1 MFSDLSFFLSV
12 GSTYNCNVHWVFM
25 YLSKAAL
32 KNDQFPNRQS
42 KHDDLLE
49 VILSLKFS
57 WFFFVVFFFYC
68 RHTKQIIVTNVIV
81 RK

>member
-1 MFSDLSFFLSV
+1 MFSDLSYFLSV

-25 YLSKAAL
+25 YLSKPAL
-32 KNDQFPNRQS
+32 KNDQSPNRQS
-42 KHDDLLE
+42 KHDDLRE

-57 WFFFVVFFFYC
+57 FFFVFVFYC